1 MINKSKNRILA
12 VTGCLLMISISVKA
26 QKQEFS
32 IAVGGGL
39 QGIQYKLKHGDA
51 SLKPGFLLGFGY
63 MRNIHTRWGIST
75 GLELGLYQTKAS
87 LSSNVLYTTH
97 EIDSENSAF
106 EYRVKASGYRE
117 EQKVW
122 ALNIPL
128 MLQFHPELNKN
139 GLYAQLG
146 MRMGI
151 SVSSKYSTSADQIV
165 ATGYYPDYNLEI
177 TDLPVHGFGTQQG
190 WKGEGE
196 YDLKPSWS
204 AAAEAGW
211 RFKLS
216 GSNHLYAG
224 LFFDYGLNDIKRS
237 EGNGAL
243 LGYQPAGL
251 SKSQAT
257 GLFELKEETGN
268 ARLMAYGIK
277 LRIGFGSG
285 KLKKKTIPAPVIVPT
300 PAPVPVK
307 DTTVAVV
314 AGPVEPVVTDTV
326 EEAVTEVD
334 SLTAEEMKILE
345 TPFLFGKVG
354 DTTLSE
360 AAKQH
365 VSAIAEIL
373 KKHQSVGVSIE
384 GHTCNIGTPAANEKI
399 GLARANAVAAALQGQ
414 GIDADRLQPVSRA
427 HLEPV
432 VPNNTEVNRK
442 KNRRV
447 ILKLL

>member
-1 MINKSKNRILA
+1 MINKSTKRILA
-12 VTGCLLMISISVKA
+12 AAICLMMINISVNA

-39 QGIQYKLKHGDA
+39 QGIDYQLKNGDA
-51 SLKPGFLLGFGY
+51 SLKPGFQLGLGY
-63 MRNIHTRWGIST
+63 MRNISKRWGLIS
-75 GLELGLYQTKAS
+75 GLEMGLYRTKAS
-87 LSSNVLYTTH
+87 LSSNLPYTTN

-106 EYRVKASGYRE
+106 EYRVRATGYRE
-117 EQKVW
+117 EQKLW

-128 MLQFHPELNKN
+128 MLQFHPAFGKN

-146 MRMGI
+146 VRMGL
-151 SVSSKYSTSADQIV
+151 SVSSEYSTSADQIT
-165 ATGYYPDYNLEI
+165 ATGYYPDYNIEV
-177 TDLPVHGFGTQQG
+177 TELPAHGFGAQQS

-216 GSNHLYAG
+216 ANNHLYAG
-224 LFFDYGLNDIKRS
+224 LYIDYGLNDIKKT

-243 LGYQPAGL
+243 LRYQPDGL
-251 SKSQAT
+251 AKSQAA
-257 GLFELKEETGN
+257 GLFTLKEEAGK
-268 ARLMAYGIK
+268 ARLLAYGIK

-285 KLKKKTIPAPVIVPT
+285 KMKKKAAPAPVAT
-300 PAPVPVK
+300 PAPAPVKDTVVIIAPVPVQ
-307 DTTVAVV
+307 
-314 AGPVEPVVTDTV
+314 PIVTDTV
-326 EEAVTEVD
+326 EITEIHVD
-334 SLTAEEMKILE
+334 SLTAGEMKILE

-365 VSAIAEIL
+365 AKVIAGIL
-373 KKHQSVGVSIE
+373 KKHPDITVSVE
-384 GHTCNIGTPAANEKI
+384 GHTCNIGSLPVNEKV
-399 GLARANAVAAALQGQ
+399 GLARANAVVAALLTEGV
-414 GIDADRLQPVSRA
+414 DAAMLQPISRA

-432 VPNNTEVNRK
+432 APNDTEANKK

-447 ILKLL
+447 LLKLL